1 MSDWKPIA
9 SIHTLQLRA
18 AFFKKIRHFFEERKI
33 LEVETPQLSRAMG
46 TDPYL
51 HYFTTDFSLPN
62 TKHSTTLYLQ
72 TSPEFAMKRLLAA
85 GSGSIYQICKAYRN
99 GESGRLHNLEFT
111 MLEWY
116 RVGFDHHDLMKEVDA
131 FLQTILDCKPAH
143 YISYRSLFE
152 NHFDFN
158 PHEIS
163 LKELKEKTKKL
174 DLEEALIA
182 SFDKDTF
189 LQYLLATFV
198 EPQLGLASPVFVYD
212 FPASQAALA
221 RIKEGIASRFEVY
234 IQGIELANG
243 FHELNNAEEQRKR
256 FENDL
261 KIRQAKNYPLP
272 LIDNY
277 FLESL
282 SSLPD
287 CAGIALGIDRLIM
300 IALKKK
306 SLKDVITFSFENT

>member
-99 GESGRLHNLEFT
+99 GESGRLHNIEFT

-116 RVGFDHHDLMKEVDA
+116 RVGFDHQALMKEVDS
-131 FLQTILDCKPAH
+131 FLQ
-143 YISYRSLFE
+143 
-152 NHFDFN
+152 
-158 PHEIS
+158 
-163 LKELKEKTKKL
+163 
-174 DLEEALIA
+174 
-182 SFDKDTF
+182 TF

-212 FPASQAALA
+212 FPVSQAALA

-261 KIRQAKNYPLP
+261 KTRQEKNHPLP

-282 SSLPD
+282 PSLPD